1 MMTWLWSGHGGAL
14 RPIRPCHRTIGRGI
28 RGGRSPGASS
38 AVELSLTM
46 AGVLCLWSGVMEIM
60 NVCGIS
66 GGLARLFRRC
76 CGVCCPRPAGTARP
90 WRRSPPTSRPIFWD
104 SATPQRLWASRR
116 PAAWQGAATAS
127 PATSCVCWWYSTP
140 PPSSCCQ
147 PPSPPSGR
155 PPDAQTPL

>member
-1 MMTWLWSGHGGAL
+1 MMTWLWSGMVVLSVLFGLATGQLDAVSEAAL
-14 RPIRPCHRTIGRGI
+14 
-28 RGGRSPGASS
+28 SGASS

-66 GGLARLFRRC
+66 GGLARLFRPLLR
-76 CGVCCPRPAGTARP
+76 RLP

-104 SATPQRLWASRR
+104 WATPQRLWASRR

-127 PATSCVCWWYSTP
+127 PATSCVCW
-140 PPSSCCQ
+140 
-147 PPSPPSGR
+147 
-155 PPDAQTPL
+155 